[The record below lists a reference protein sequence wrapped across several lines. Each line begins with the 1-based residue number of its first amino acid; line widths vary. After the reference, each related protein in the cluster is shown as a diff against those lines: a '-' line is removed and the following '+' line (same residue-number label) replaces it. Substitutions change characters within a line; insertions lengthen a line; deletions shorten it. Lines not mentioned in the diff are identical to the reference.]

1 MGQVVQWYVRAMP
14 PKDIRADC
22 EYCSVNDLAN
32 QNVPQPLKAYLDGL
46 MMSMEDERR
55 DAMNSELKG
64 NLPMI

>member
-1 MGQVVQWYVRAMP
+1 MGQVVQGYVRSMP

-22 EYCSVNDLAN
+22 ECCSVNDFAN
-32 QNVPQPLKAYLDGL
+32 ENVPQPLKAHFDGL
-46 MMSMEDERR
+46 MMSMEDERQ